1 MRMTLCGTI
10 FRTHFGEN
18 NTRGSLATFITLL
31 HRNTLTKDSLNF
43 KTADELLRIVFEAL
57 VLVLVDFFRPHVGAS
72 DELDIPRVADS
83 IIDTL
88 ASLGP
93 LMKSHSPMV
102 LDRLCTTADIN
113 ALLFLRDVA
122 VYIELGSAIKAGD
135 IGRIRSVLLT
145 ITLMMHGG
153 GNTNYAREL
162 LRLLYGMRHTWTVEW
177 ERRVLSSMLV
187 NPKGVAGGWMATDM
201 YQETN
206 NYLLK
211 AIFAAK
217 GPNMSWEYLRDYV
230 STNIRTF
237 QEIARMFERAVGAK
251 FHNPAHVRSNS
262 EREVYIIK
270 EALHESGILTW
281 KPSNDKRA
289 LPDPVVDLQREG
301 GDKMAGG
308 ALDKFLISKID
319 HHGAA
324 ELEETEAAALT
335 EH

>member
-1 MRMTLCGTI
+1 
-10 FRTHFGEN
+10 
-18 NTRGSLATFITLL
+18 
-31 HRNTLTKDSLNF
+31 
-43 KTADELLRIVFEAL
+43 
-57 VLVLVDFFRPHVGAS
+57 
-72 DELDIPRVADS
+72 
-83 IIDTL
+83 
-88 ASLGP
+88 LG
-93 LMKSHSPMV
+93 
-102 LDRLCTTADIN
+102 D
-113 ALLFLRDVA
+113 
-122 VYIELGSAIKAGD
+122 AIKAGD
-135 IGRIRSVLLT
+135 IGRIRSILPT
-145 ITLMMHGG
+145 IALMMHGG

-187 NPKGVAGGWMATDM
+187 NPKGVTRGWMATDM

-230 STNIRTF
+230 STNIRAF

-251 FHNPAHVRSNS
+251 FHDPTHVRSS
-262 EREVYIIK
+262 EHDVYRVK
-270 EALHESGILTW
+270 EALQESGILTW
-281 KPSNDKRA
+281 GPSDDKRA
-289 LPDPVVDLQREG
+289 LPDLVVDLQREG

-308 ALDKFLISKID
+308 ALDKFLNSNID

-335 EH
+335 EHVD